1 MNINWSYYFD
11 EIKSRKLYIFG
22 FLLLISI
29 TSMDQWIII
38 GSSVTQGQELS
49 IFPSNINL
57 AIILQK
63 AAVLVIFAA
72 SWDLLSGYSGQVSFG
87 HALFLGMGAYL
98 SAIIKLG
105 ISLTFGG
112 FEIFGIYIGE
122 FTVFPGLPD
131 NTHVYF
137 GINIDLSVLQS
148 IFYAALLVSL
158 FALILGALTLRM
170 KGPYFALVTLVLPLI
185 AKILVT
191 KIWGDYTGGDG
202 GISIYNRGQLIS
214 NPIDSDMSGLEL
226 FSLKIEQLYWVILVL
241 TILSVGFMHLLAK
254 SRYGLVLRSIREDEL
269 AASSSGININFYK
282 LSVFII
288 SSFFAAIAGGLFT
301 QTLGTASSSIFN
313 PERSFEVIIFTILG
327 GIGTIAGGVI
337 GTFILFF
344 AINIY
349 IDKGFVDIPTIEV
362 LIFGL
367 ILIIVLRY
375 QPRGLVNAKS
385 KLRNALFFGTFF
397 AILTAFYDTGV
408 LWPWMSDRLNP
419 AVLLENLF
427 GENEKG
433 LLGINVL
440 VVQGRMILYF
450 LLGTITGYYGPESLQ
465 KIRLK
470 LWGVWPNLGKYDP
483 PK

>member
-1 MNINWSYYFD
+1 MKIKWSYYFD
-11 EIKSRKLYIFG
+11 EIKSRKFYIFG

-29 TSMDQWIII
+29 TSLDQWIII
-38 GSSVTQGQELS
+38 GSTVTQGQELS
-49 IFPSNINL
+49 IIPSNINL

-98 SAIIKLG
+98 SAMIKIG
-105 ISLTFGG
+105 SSLTFGN
-112 FEIFGIYIGE
+112 E

-131 NTHVYF
+131 NPHVFF

-148 IFYAALLVSL
+148 ILYAALLVSL
-158 FALILGALTLRM
+158 FALVLGALTLRM

-185 AKILVT
+185 AQILVT

-202 GISIYNRGQLIS
+202 GISIFNTGQLIS
-214 NPIDSDMSGLEL
+214 NPIDTDISGLEL
-226 FSLKIEQLYWVILVL
+226 FSLKIEQLYSVILVIA
-241 TILSVGFMHLLAK
+241 ILSVGFMYFLAR
-254 SRYGLVLRSIREDEL
+254 SRYGLVLRAIREDEL
-269 AASSSGININFYK
+269 AATSSGINLNFYK

-301 QTLGTASSSIFN
+301 QTLGTASSSIFDA
-313 PERSFEVIIFTILG
+313 ERSFEVIIFTILG

-337 GTFILFF
+337 GTFVLFF
-344 AINIY
+344 AISIY

-362 LIFGL
+362 LIFGI

-375 QPRGLVNAKS
+375 LPRGLVNAKPQ
-385 KLRNALFFGTFF
+385 LRNALFFGTFF
-397 AILTAFYDTGV
+397 SILTAYYDTGV
-408 LWPWMSDRLNP
+408 LWPWMSDRINP
-419 AVLLENLF
+419 AIFLENLF

-433 LLGINVL
+433 LFGLNIL

-450 LLGTITGYYGPESLQ
+450 ILSTIAGYYGPESLQ

-470 LWGVWPNLGKYDP
+470 LWGVWPNLGKFDP